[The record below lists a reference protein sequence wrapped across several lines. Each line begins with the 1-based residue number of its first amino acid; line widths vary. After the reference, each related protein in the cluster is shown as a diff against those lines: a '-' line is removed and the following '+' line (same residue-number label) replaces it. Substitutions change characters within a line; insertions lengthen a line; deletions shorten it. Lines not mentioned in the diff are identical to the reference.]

1 MKYRLT
7 IKRVSSVLPTIVLIA
22 LLLLVSAAIWLC
34 TVGLP
39 DSALRA
45 IERAAAERGIYLHI
59 GGLRIS
65 PSAGFAIRGQDLR
78 LYVHP
83 DDEQPLAEV
92 PKALVTLSFSR
103 LLVGSVAPTRLQL
116 IDGSI
121 SLPSSEAGAPP
132 LPLTDI
138 QADIIVTPRE
148 RRADGDLR
156 LLAAGIPISISCDLT
171 LPPLGKEPSAKS
183 EASSSRSDNA
193 AASGSDQ
200 ADSDDFEAQLADYIA
215 QAGPIVDEI
224 NAKLR
229 TQRWTDENRP
239 SIAAE
244 ASLAPGNID
253 ATVDIHVPLYETRDF
268 HFRDA
273 EIHALV
279 TEDVITINSMRFKT
293 VDPDSS
299 VSLRAACSIPTR
311 SLSFRL
317 RSTSALIPIARKALK
332 NPPPL
337 LAKFN
342 HDRDN
347 APEISLS
354 GDLTFDPDN
363 QLEHARVLATLEQHN
378 LHVGQQLIDELN
390 ISFTYNDG
398 DFNFDNLEAS
408 YGGGSLNLSAHST
421 KGSGDISAT
430 GRVPVA
436 ATLALISEFTSEPVT
451 LPEQLEIGDMADI
464 ELSADISV
472 PFREGEMLTFDNT
485 IPYLSK
491 LDLRLGTS
499 RLLLPGIVSL
509 TDPSVSISLRGIKRP
524 GDSHIP
530 QEADSLDIRA
540 AAGQATVLKVKALP
554 EISDPELHSHFT
566 DIGMSDLA
574 DLSTLKLSLGT
585 NTLKFSSLHL
595 GELRCGATTVL
606 TRNLGALLSR
616 ERAEQYTLPPLLQ
629 ARIDGISFMNS
640 PACDAT
646 LALLPEETASA
657 GSLEL
662 TLLQQSP
669 SSEEPAAGAATA
681 PTAADATAIADAT
694 GTTATSTTDS
704 AASSAAAAT
713 ASTTSATEATDAA
726 GSTGLAVATASSAD
740 ASSTDA
746 TAAADKPAG
755 DEATSAAPAATEAAS
770 SPARRGTLS
779 LHYNIDPEHSIELR
793 DIKADLPLA
802 DFAPLFNAF
811 NASVKEVELP
821 DALYLSGELSAD
833 LEHKRIN
840 SGELSLTVPHL
851 VRNSCAVPA
860 LRGQSEAVAL
870 KLDLSARTPAK
881 SDELVCKGK
890 LSVDHESGSFA
901 AEFHGSPQR
910 GLSLTG
916 RSDIRIDVLNRLIDI
931 MDVNAII
938 CDFKL
943 DEQSKTTIDNIDLTV
958 DYAQGLTVQLDC
970 DVTLDHIGYQLGAY
984 RLPCDQQGNYTGDQ
998 WLRSDLGP
1006 DPFVRVNRA
1015 TCHVNADISQGQKRA
1030 DGSAEADRCTV
1041 SILNPVLVYNNR
1053 PWMQRHKFRF
1063 GPEESTLSGEKVV
1076 LDLEAN
1082 STEIFKVRGN
1092 VYPAYSLGTFYAELF
1107 SIMED
1112 MSIPYPV
1119 EVTSDYCLFPNSERC
1134 KRAMTGAIRC
1144 CASTPITYDLG
1155 VEIPLE
1161 DFSGFIRL
1169 SDDFITLDHLNAG
1182 SWGGSLDAIIRVG
1195 ISGPKT
1201 TLDGYLKAS
1210 NMDLSLIAKS
1220 MDSEQNFALCNGFF
1234 RFQAASP
1241 ELTALQG
1248 YGHFQATSGNLMRL
1262 QIFRPVSELLTDL
1275 PDYVDNIQEKMHTGK
1290 KPSSLLR
1297 SVAGAL
1303 STTSDVID
1311 GIGNTATRIPF
1322 ANHFIKYSLTDAY
1335 TNFDIVNGHFITRN
1349 GKALGCNLNVALQL
1363 DLNLVDMTL
1372 HGNLWPKI
1380 NSIPT
1385 ILLSPI
1391 TVLSDFMFDIVVD
1404 GPVDDLSW
1412 SLGLDAKLKN
1422 KKTGKEEHQKVR
1434 LPSRRIRQK
1443 EPARS

>member
-7 IKRVSSVLPTIVLIA
+7 IKRVSSVIPTIVLLA
-22 LLLLVSAAIWLC
+22 LLLFIGAAIWLC
-34 TVGLP
+34 TIGLP
-39 DSALRA
+39 DCALRA

-116 IDGSI
+116 VNGSI
-121 SLPSSEAGAPP
+121 SLPAGEAGAPP
-132 LPLTDI
+132 LPLTGI

-156 LLAAGIPISISCDLT
+156 LLAAGIPINISCDLT
-171 LPPLGKEPSAKS
+171 LPPPGEERPSK
-183 EASSSRSDNA
+183 A
-193 AASGSDQ
+193 AASA
-200 ADSDDFEAQLADYIA
+200 ADSGRPGDSAGGDASEQTEESDDFETQLAGYIA
-215 QAGPIVDEI
+215 QAAPIVDEI

-229 TQRWTDENRP
+229 NQRWTDESRP

-244 ASLAPGNID
+244 ASFAPGNID

-279 TEDVITINSMRFKT
+279 SEDVITINSMRFKT

-451 LPEQLEIGDMADI
+451 LPDQLEIGDMADI

-485 IPYLSK
+485 IPYLSN

-530 QEADSLDIRA
+530 QEAASLDIRA
-540 AAGQATVLKVKALP
+540 EADQATVLKVKALP
-554 EISDPELHSHFT
+554 EISAPELHSHFT
-566 DIGMSDLA
+566 DIGMSDFA
-574 DLSTLKLSLGT
+574 DPSTLKLSLGT

-595 GELRCGATTVL
+595 GELSCGATTVL

-616 ERAEQYTLPPLLQ
+616 ERAQQYTLPPLLQ

-662 TLLQQSP
+662 TLLQRSASNETPEPGAAPGGADSP
-669 SSEEPAAGAATA
+669 APDTTTADSAALTAAPVTTSTVATADAQAPASLDETTGATA
-681 PTAADATAIADAT
+681 P
-694 GTTATSTTDS
+694 
-704 AASSAAAAT
+704 
-713 ASTTSATEATDAA
+713 
-726 GSTGLAVATASSAD
+726 
-740 ASSTDA
+740 
-746 TAAADKPAG
+746 
-755 DEATSAAPAATEAAS
+755 SAAPAASEAAS

-802 DFAPLFNAF
+802 DFAPLFNAV
-811 NASVKEVELP
+811 NASVKEIELP

-833 LEHKRIN
+833 LEHKRIR
-840 SGELSLTVPHL
+840 SGKLSLTVPHL

-916 RSDIRIDVLNRLIDI
+916 RSDIRLDVLNRLIDI

-943 DEQSKTTIDNIDLTV
+943 DDQSKTIIDNIDLTV
-958 DYAQGLTVQLDC
+958 DYAQGLAVQLDC

-1015 TCHVNADISQGQKRA
+1015 TCHVNADISEGKKRA

-1041 SILNPVLVYNNR
+1041 SILNPVLVFNNR

-1092 VYPAYSLGTFYAELF
+1092 VYPAYSLGIFYAELF

-1134 KRAMTGAIRC
+1134 KRAMTGTIRC

-1169 SDDFITLDHLNAG
+1169 SDDFVTLDHLNAG

-1220 MDSEQNFALCNGFF
+1220 LDSEQNFALCNGFF

-1262 QIFRPVSELLTDL
+1262 QVFRPVSELLTDL

-1385 ILLSPI
+1385 IILSPI

-1422 KKTGKEEHQKVR
+1422 KETGKEEHQKVR

-1443 EPARS
+1443 EPAQS